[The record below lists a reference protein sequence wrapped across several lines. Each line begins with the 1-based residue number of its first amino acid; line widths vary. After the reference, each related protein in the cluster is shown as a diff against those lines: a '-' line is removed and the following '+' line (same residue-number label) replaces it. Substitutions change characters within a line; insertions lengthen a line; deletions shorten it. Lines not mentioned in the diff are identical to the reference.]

1 MIRRLIILLLIV
13 GCDNSTEAEEIVIP
27 SPSVVCENNYS
38 EVDGSLTSC
47 GSGCL
52 EAEGGCYLQNDIDVL
67 ADIIE
72 LDSLDIPYL
81 QLGSQSWIQG
91 RLISLDVSNVYP
103 NLDTLPNTI
112 SNLTALTSLDLSGN
126 ALTTI
131 PNTICAI
138 YDSLSTITLTSN
150 SICPPYPECITDEDL
165 ANQNQNECVSMG
177 CIDTTACNVDASAL
191 YSYPA
196 R

>member
-1 MIRRLIILLLIV
+1 MIRRLIILLLII
-13 GCDNSTEAEEIVIP
+13 GCEETTEPEDVVIP

-52 EAEGGCYLQNDIDVL
+52 GAEGGCYLQNDIDVL

-91 RLISLDVSNVYP
+91 RLISLDVSNFYP
-103 NLDTLPNTI
+103 NL
-112 SNLTALTSLDLSGN
+112 A
-126 ALTTI
+126 
-131 PNTICAI
+131 
-138 YDSLSTITLTSN
+138 
-150 SICPPYPECITDEDL
+150 
-165 ANQNQNECVSMG
+165 
-177 CIDTTACNVDASAL
+177 
-191 YSYPA
+191 
-196 R
+196 